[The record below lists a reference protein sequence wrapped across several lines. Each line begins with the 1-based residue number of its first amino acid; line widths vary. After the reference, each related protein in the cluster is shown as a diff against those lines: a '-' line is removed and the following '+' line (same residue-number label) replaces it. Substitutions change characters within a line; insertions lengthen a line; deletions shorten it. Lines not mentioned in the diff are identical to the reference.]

1 MLPRPLVGL
10 CMVFIVFF
18 CYFNAQIFTINFVI
32 TEPPS
37 VPDHTVAVNVSTN
50 SEEGGVQA
58 KESGHPLDN
67 GEIPTSEKDIVVEK
81 EVVATQND
89 AHPVSEAVASIV
101 QEDAPKKSYAS
112 VVSTY
117 IYIYMYI
124 LRELVWNMNI

>member
-1 MLPRPLVGL
+1 
-10 CMVFIVFF
+10 MVFIVFF
-18 CYFNAQIFTINFVI
+18 CCFNAQIFTINFVI

-50 SEEGGVQA
+50 LEEGGVQA

-67 GEIPTSEKDIVVEK
+67 GEIPISEKDIVVEK

-89 AHPVSEAVASIV
+89 AHPVSEAVASSV

-112 VVSTY
+112 VVSTF
-117 IYIYMYI
+117 IYIFFTRIGMECY
-124 LRELVWNMNI
+124 